1 MIKMLAIDMDGTL
14 LNSFSRISS
23 ADLNAL
29 YRLKEA
35 GILIVPATG
44 RTISALP
51 HSLMEHPD
59 LFRYIISS
67 NGAVLYDRLQQKN
80 LALQAIPHDLAADLV
95 DTFRYDPV
103 FLSAH
108 IDHEYWVDGK
118 LMQINGRIV
127 FGKDALKTKVAKN
140 LSKIIKETSSPIE
153 EIQLYFLGRKTKEK
167 IKQKLKDFPEL
178 HGAFTSA
185 YVEIF
190 DRMASKGKALKNLA
204 EQLGIE
210 KEEIACIGDGENDV
224 LMFSQAGL
232 SIAMGNAKEAIQEK
246 ADRITKSHN
255 QNGVAYAIDE
265 YILKQ

>member
-1 MIKMLAIDMDGTL
+1 MIKMVAIDMDGTL
-14 LNSFSRISS
+14 LNSFSRISRT
-23 ADLNAL
+23 DLEAL

-35 GILIVPATG
+35 GIVIVPTTG

-51 HSLMEHPD
+51 HTLMEHAD

-67 NGAVLYDRLQQKN
+67 NGAVVYDRLEQKD
-80 LALQAIPHDLAADLV
+80 LAVHAIPHYLAADLV
-95 DTFRYDPV
+95 EAFQQDPV
-103 FLSAH
+103 FFSAH

-118 LMQINGRIV
+118 WMQINGRIF
-127 FGKDALKTKVAKN
+127 FGKDALKTKVAKD
-140 LSKIIKETSSPIE
+140 LSKIIKETTGQIE

-167 IKQKLKDFPEL
+167 IQQKLEEFPEVY
-178 HGAFTSA
+178 GAFTSA

-190 DRMASKGKALKNLA
+190 DRMASKGRALKRLA
-204 EQLGIE
+204 AKLGME

-224 LMFSQAGL
+224 LMFSEAGL
-232 SIAMGNAKEAIQEK
+232 SIAMGNAKESIQKK

-265 YILKQ
+265 YILKK